1 MSEEQV
7 KAVQAEM
14 KRLRGHS
21 YTTKADVRRVFEGYM
36 TGDYS
41 ECHKSRLY
49 NLHGAEYCELL
60 SVVRPYAMQAKE
72 QTA

>member
-1 MSEEQV
+1 MNEDQI
-7 KAVQAEM
+7 KGVQPEM
-14 KRLRGHS
+14 KRLRGRS
-21 YTTKADVRRVFEGYM
+21 YTTKADVRRVFDGYM

-60 SVVRPYAMQAKE
+60 SVVRPYAMRAKE
-72 QTA
+72 EIA